1 MMETN
6 QSLLDAEKEMALAVK
21 KINEGINNLEEF
33 KSASEA
39 LNDIAA
45 KNETVLTS
53 LLEVAQHFE
62 RGAKQLNEKGIAEF
76 NTTIANSLTTTQDSI
91 TEVISENNKDIT
103 DKLSQ
108 KLKVLQTSV
117 ITLGLLN
124 LALLAYVAFGAI

>member
-1 MMETN
+1 MKDLSIEFI
-6 QSLLDAEKEMALAVK
+6 
-21 KINEGINNLEEF
+21 KIKIGKAFNVSSCISINGSF
-33 KSASEA
+33 
-39 LNDIAA
+39 NDYPKFI
-45 KNETVLTS
+45 
-53 LLEVAQHFE
+53 
-62 RGAKQLNEKGIAEF
+62 AKQLNEKGIAEF